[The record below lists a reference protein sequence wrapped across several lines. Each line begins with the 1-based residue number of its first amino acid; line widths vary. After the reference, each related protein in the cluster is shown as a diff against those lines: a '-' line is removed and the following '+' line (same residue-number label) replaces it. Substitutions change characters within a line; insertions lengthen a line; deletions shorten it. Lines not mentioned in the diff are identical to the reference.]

1 MEEQPLGNGRKVR
14 SGSESTEFRICEPV
28 WETIYTLISAAC
40 KCHSSFSCTV
50 MMGQALG
57 LSDLQHPSIPHPTAA
72 AAGVPMRSL
81 RSGALIRHPPN
92 LV

>member
-40 KCHSSFSCTV
+40 KCHRSFSGTV
-50 MMGQALG
+50 VMGQVLG
-57 LSDLQHPSIPHPTAA
+57 LSDLHASFPHSMAA
-72 AAGVPMRSL
+72 AAGVPKHSL
-81 RSGALIRHPPN
+81 WSRALIRHPPN